1 MASNL
6 IVEDGSIVAN
16 ADSYVTAAEADTY
29 WLTNR
34 NNNAIW
40 LAASVG
46 QKDQALR
53 EATQFLDNAYDWLGG
68 RRNYSQSLRWPR
80 VLWWTK
86 DNKVL
91 NVNTIPDAIK
101 VAQMELAIE
110 AVGGRLITGAPKA
123 SLERGGMIS
132 SESLS
137 GMAIQYS
144 SSAPGGI
151 SYPFIDLIVA
161 DYVQG
166 AKYGALSGE
175 AVRS

>member
-16 ADSYVTAAEADTY
+16 ADSYVSITDANTY

-40 LAASVG
+40 LAASDG

-68 RRNYSQSLRWPR
+68 RRNYNQSLRWPR

-91 NVNTIPDAIK
+91 NVNAIPDAVK
-101 VAQMELAIE
+101 QAQMELALE
-110 AVGGRLITGAPKA
+110 AVQGRLITGGTRA
-123 SLERGGMIS
+123 SLERGGMIQA
-132 SESLS
+132 ESLS
-137 GMAIQYS
+137 GMSIQYS
-144 SSAPGGI
+144 SVAPGGF
-151 SYPFIDLIVA
+151 SYPFIDLLVA

-166 AKYGALSGE
+166 ARYGAVSGT
-175 AVRS
+175 AVRT